1 MEADDPL
8 QAEGTPRTGGVLRGT
23 GIVPRLRP
31 IGHTLPLALTTP
43 DHTLPL
49 ALTALYHTLLL
60 ALTALDHTLPLALTA
75 LDPTLLEQGG
85 TLGVLG
91 RPVSCAEDVLPA
103 RRDQV
108 GMMLRRT
115 ATHTRGSTRH
125 GSRHP
130 GRSWRNHKHNKVAGW
145 RVGAWGLLTPPRL
158 LYPRTVRFQ
167 PPLHRLVW
175 NTDCP

>member
-8 QAEGTPRTGGVLRGT
+8 QTEGTPRTGGVLRGT
-23 GIVPRLRP
+23 GIVPRLGP
-31 IGHTLPLALTTP
+31 T

-49 ALTALYHTLLL
+49 T
-60 ALTALDHTLPLALTA
+60 LTA
-75 LDPTLLEQGG
+75 LDPTLLEQGS

-125 GSRHP
+125 GLRHP
-130 GRSWRNHKHNKVAGW
+130 GRSWRNRKHSRIAGW
-145 RVGAWGLLTPPRL
+145 RVAAWGPLTPPPL
-158 LYPRTVRFQ
+158 LYPRAVRFQ
-167 PPLHRLVW
+167 PPLRRLAW